1 MLGARFGALC
11 FGTCNVKTL
20 RRLRLYVAGGAGRSK
35 RRVWDMCLEMVHP
48 IAAQKV
54 EVTTF
59 ITTIT
64 SLDSNASRS
73 LGFLCYTWGL
83 LWNWTLCRSH
93 FGTDQISRGLGSG
106 PASCQVGR
114 LLYCG

>member
-35 RRVWDMCLEMVHP
+35 RRVWDMCLEMVYP

-54 EVTTF
+54 EVF
-59 ITTIT
+59 
-64 SLDSNASRS
+64 SSPPSSPPSPL
-73 LGFLCYTWGL
+73 
-83 LWNWTLCRSH
+83 WTLAAICALACDM
-93 FGTDQISRGLGSG
+93 FTLE
-106 PASCQVGR
+106 A
-114 LLYCG
+114 